1 VEKPRIQGVRL
12 ARCLLALAMLAPL
25 LLGGYD
31 QDVNAEVN
39 GTTYTSPHFGYS
51 ITWQTPWYVTEDDT
65 DDNGFDI
72 LGLAD
77 DQSIVY
83 ISGGTSGASEPR
95 QVIDDYADQI
105 RSSGDFDNLDELDA
119 SQCPVTPPAN
129 STAACF
135 SGLQHYSD
143 GTQGQTG
150 IFLQAWDL
158 GDGLDILLEAYV
170 DQTLLES
177 YLPKWQTFGIYPQGQ
192 PVPTSTAGG
201 CDATTQNGVA
211 FCFDADLPERD
222 RDDITEAV
230 RLGQDVIA
238 QYFGNP
244 EMTGVRINGFS
255 TVSAGGDE
263 SLATTL
269 DRSIAVYAG
278 SDVWQSIPPVERI
291 QTLVHEF
298 FHVYQNVMTQDSDA
312 VVPLW
317 FTEGTAEAVGYLA
330 ATQLGVTD
338 QSEFYDM
345 AEYSL
350 TEYPIAG
357 TLQDLQSNGSMGAD
371 AYPLA
376 YIAIQYLLGSKGL
389 SVSALGDVYTQ
400 LQQGATFD
408 QAFQTAFGESL
419 EQFSAAFE
427 AWRPTLQQETELPDD
442 FWPNDGTTQPAAITM
457 QTVPQTAAR
466 DQQIVA
472 VGKTLPLNACDATLQ
487 LGASSLERQTYS
499 NGEGEVFWL
508 ITIPSDAP
516 TGPTSLTFS
525 CGSAPATSQITIS

>member
-1 VEKPRIQGVRL
+1 MKQFGTRA
-12 ARCLLALAMLAPL
+12 ARWLLVLAMLSPL
-25 LLGGYD
+25 LVSGY
-31 QDVNAEVN
+31 VHHVSAEVA
-39 GTTYTSPHFGYS
+39 GTVYTSPHFGYS
-51 ITWQTPWYVTEDDT
+51 VTWQTPWYVTEDDT
-65 DDNGFDI
+65 DANGFDI

-83 ISGGTSGASEPR
+83 ISGGKSGASEPR
-95 QVIDDYADQI
+95 QVIDDYAEQI
-105 RSSGDFDNLDELDA
+105 RSSSDFANLDELDA

-129 STAACF
+129 STAACY

-158 GDGLDILLEAYV
+158 GDGLDILLEAYI
-170 DQTLLES
+170 DQAQLTA
-177 YLPKWQTFGIYPQGQ
+177 YLPKWQSFGIYAQGQ
-192 PVPTSTAGG
+192 PVPTSTAGS
-201 CDATTQNGVA
+201 CDATVQNGID
-211 FCFDADLPERD
+211 FCFDANLPERD

-255 TVSAGGDE
+255 SVSAGGDE
-263 SLATTL
+263 NLATTL

-278 SDVWQSIPPVERI
+278 SAVWQSIPPVERI

-298 FHVYQNVMTQDSDA
+298 FHVYQNVMIQQSDA
-312 VVPLW
+312 VIPLW

-338 QSEFYDM
+338 QTEFYDM

-350 TEYPIAG
+350 TEYPIPG

-400 LQQGATFD
+400 LQQGATFE
-408 QAFQTAFGESL
+408 QAFQTVFGESL
-419 EQFSAAFE
+419 DQFSAAFE
-427 AWRPTLQQETELPDD
+427 AWRPSLQQETELPDD
-442 FWPNDGTTQPAAITM
+442 FWPNDGTTQPAAITL
-457 QTVPQTAAR
+457 QTVPQTATR
-466 DQQIVA
+466 DQQIVV

-508 ITIPSDAP
+508 ITIPNDAP
-516 TGPTSLTFS
+516 TGPATLTFS